1 MTDSEKTHLLLS
13 SLSVQLDILIQVSIM
28 NKVKTVEVRDIEAQR
43 KQAVD
48 NVLEVMNEQV

>member
-1 MTDSEKTHLLLS
+1 MRDSEKTHLLLS

-43 KQAVD
+43 QQAVD

>member
-1 MTDSEKTHLLLS
+1 MRDSEKTHLLLS